1 MVNYSDTRTEVMNR
15 IPFTL
20 WFFTLLGNFK
30 QKLSPYAVF
39 SYSVMFIRFTK
50 LMAKYQLARFY
61 PCTVNNTL
69 LH

>member
-30 QKLSPYAVF
+30 QKLK
-39 SYSVMFIRFTK
+39 FICSF
-50 LMAKYQLARFY
+50 QLFCNVHKVHKTNGQISIGKIL
-61 PCTVNNTL
+61 PMHCQ
-69 LH
+69 